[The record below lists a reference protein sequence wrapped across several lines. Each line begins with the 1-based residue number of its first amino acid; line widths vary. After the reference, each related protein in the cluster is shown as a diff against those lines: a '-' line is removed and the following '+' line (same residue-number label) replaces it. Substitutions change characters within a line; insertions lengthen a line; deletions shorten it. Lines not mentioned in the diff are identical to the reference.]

1 MSNIPKLDGRDY
13 NDLLENVKYLANEY
27 TPEWNFD
34 ENSSDFGVTFSKVF
48 SKMMENTISRYN
60 KSSYNYYL
68 TFLNMLGIKLRPS
81 APATGMVV
89 AKAMENSEGQ
99 YIDKGTPLFASADTE
114 EGKVIYETTEPLSVI
129 DTAINSV
136 YLTEP
141 KSDFMGCI
149 FGVSEKKDDEDE
161 KSERS
166 KSFRVFD
173 NVFCKNL
180 QCHEVYFGD
189 ETVFDM
195 SKTNIEF
202 SFYNKFSAKGQKRL
216 PEIFSDHK
224 NANWEYYNGD
234 KWVQVDSFEKTD
246 TGVNIKFKNKSQVTT
261 VADKTS
267 RFIRC
272 RFNRVPEGGISLSKI
287 MYRSFSDTLSPENY
301 IFDSSELD
309 KNDFF
314 PFGEQYN
321 MYNTFSIKCDEAFTK
336 KGATIELSAD
346 IQFVKIKIDATAPDK
361 KYRYIM
367 TEMDFADLQPDD
379 IQIEKVIWEYWNG
392 SGWAR
397 LDVDNSC
404 DEFFKVSENQDVHR
418 TIKFKCPEDIT
429 DIVVGPDNGYFVRAR
444 IAKMRNQ
451 FDFYANYITPY
462 IHAME
467 VKYEYEGEGHT
478 LKELIVHS
486 DMKENVIDMTN
497 SGIFDIMQKTICD
510 YPAMY
515 FVLTRPL
522 TQGMIR
528 IFVDIEERVHRF
540 NPSLKWEYL
549 AEDSKVGSKW
559 EHIDVM
565 DNTDGFSHS
574 EVITVIGK
582 NNFKKSTL
590 FGQTGYFIRIVN
602 PDGQY
607 SDKENISEYPVIRD
621 MVFNAVRVIQR
632 DTRKPE
638 YFFIERDE
646 KNKICNLSFKNV
658 SNVTVWVDEIGHVS
672 TKEQEELLKM
682 SNDKVEAEYDSEG
695 KLDHIWVKWQAVP
708 NLVAY
713 GLNDRVYEIDYPKG
727 EILFGDGRNGKIP
740 PAHYNESIRI
750 NYCICSGSKGNVEE
764 HSVSDFVSSF
774 VNIESVDNPS
784 PIMGGVDKE
793 TIDNAARRIFGQISG
808 GNRLVS
814 LSDFED
820 SICCN
825 DRNVYKVKCL
835 SHIDE
840 HSRPAIGIT
849 SIAVLPRKFMQ
860 GYEKFQSIK
869 DKIWEYMDEKAPATL
884 SQSSRLRIFEVGYVE
899 TAVDLDVVIDNFN
912 SYQSVYKNIESRLQ
926 NFLNPVT
933 GNFSG
938 NGWEI
943 GEFPRKEF
951 IYNYIKTIPGI
962 KWIKNINIFT
972 RIITPEGKKE
982 IDFEEVKKKRFVVPV
997 YGEPSINISVN

>member
-1 MSNIPKLDGRDY
+1 MSNIPKLDSRDY
-13 NDLLENVKYLANEY
+13 KDLLGNVKKLAHEY

-34 ENSSDFGVTFSKVF
+34 ENSSDLGVTFSKVF
-48 SKMMENTISRYN
+48 CKMMENTISRYN

-81 APATGMVV
+81 SSSTGMVV
-89 AKAMENSEGQ
+89 VNALENSDGE
-99 YIDKGTPLFASADTE
+99 YIDKGTQLFANVDTD
-114 EGKVIYETTEPLSVI
+114 EGQVVYETTEPLSVV
-129 DTAINSV
+129 DTSV
-136 YLTEP
+136 DSIYLTEP
-141 KSDFMGCI
+141 KSDFIGCI
-149 FGVSEKKDDEDE
+149 VGGEEEDE
-161 KSERS
+161 ESEAESS

-173 NVFCKNL
+173 NVFHENL
-180 QCHEVYFGD
+180 QCHEIYFGD

-202 SFYNKFSAKGQKRL
+202 SFYNKFSAKGQKKL
-216 PEIFSDHK
+216 PEIFSDPQ
-224 NANWEYYNGD
+224 NVSWEYYNG
-234 KWVQVDSFEKTD
+234 KEWAKVDSFVKTD
-246 TGVNIKFKNKSQVTT
+246 NGVNIKFNNKSQVTT
-261 VADKTS
+261 VMGKES

-272 RFNRVPEGGISLSKI
+272 VFKRVPEGGISLSKV
-287 MYRSFSDTLSPENY
+287 MYRSFSEVLEPEKY

-321 MYNTFSIKCDEAFTK
+321 MYNTFSIKCDEAMTK
-336 KGATIELSAD
+336 KGATVELSAD
-346 IQFVKIKIDATAPDK
+346 IQFVKIKTDAQAPDK
-361 KYRYIM
+361 KYKYIM
-367 TEMDFADLQPDD
+367 SEMDFADLQPDD
-379 IQIEKVIWEYWNG
+379 VEIEHVIWEYWNG

-397 LDVDNSC
+397 LNIDKSS
-404 DEFFKVSENQDVHR
+404 DEFFKVPKDKDVHR
-418 TIKFKCPEDIT
+418 SIKFKCPEDIES
-429 DIVVGPDNGYFVRAR
+429 IVIGPEMGYFIRAR
-444 IAKMRNQ
+444 ISKMRNQ

-462 IHAME
+462 IHEMK

-478 LKELIVHS
+478 LKELMVRS
-486 DMKENVIDMTN
+486 DMKENVFDMTS
-497 SGIFDIMQKTICD
+497 SGIFDVMEKTLCNH
-510 YPAMY
+510 PAMY
-515 FVLTRPL
+515 FSLSRPL

-528 IFVDIEERVHRF
+528 VFVDIEERVHRF
-540 NPSLKWEYL
+540 NPSLKWEYW
-549 AEDSKVGSKW
+549 AEDSKKGAKW

-565 DNTDGFSHS
+565 DNTEGFSHS
-574 EVITVIGK
+574 EVITLIGK
-582 NNFKKSTL
+582 NNFKKATF

-602 PDGQY
+602 PDDKY
-607 SDKENISEYPVIRD
+607 SDKENVSEYPVIRD
-621 MVFNAVRVIQR
+621 MKFNAVRVIQR
-632 DTRKPE
+632 DTRPPE
-638 YFFIERDE
+638 YFFIE
-646 KNKICNLSFKNV
+646 KNEENKVCSLAFQNV
-658 SNVTVWVDEIGHVS
+658 SNVSVWVDEIGHISVN
-672 TKEQEELLKM
+672 EQDEFLRADNELT
-682 SNDKVEAEYDSEG
+682 EAEYDSEG
-695 KLDHIWVKWQAVP
+695 RLEHIWVKWKPVS

-713 GLNDRVYEIDYPKG
+713 GMDDRVYEIDCPKG

-740 PAHYNESIRI
+740 PAQYNESIKI
-750 NYCICSGSKGNVEE
+750 SYCICSGTAGNIEE
-764 HSVSDFVSSF
+764 HMVSDFVRSF
-774 VNIESVDNPS
+774 VNIVSVDNPS

-825 DRNVYKVKCL
+825 DRNIYKVKCL
-835 SHIDE
+835 SHVDE
-840 HSRPAIGIT
+840 HSKTAMGIT
-849 SIAVLPRKFMQ
+849 SVAVLPRKFMQ

-869 DKIWEYMDEKAPATL
+869 DRIWKYMDEKAPATL

-899 TAVDLDVVIDNFN
+899 TSVDLDVVIDDFN
-912 SYQSVYKNIESRLQ
+912 AYQTVYKNIETKLQ
-926 NFLNPVT
+926 SFLNPVT

-951 IYNYIKTIPGI
+951 IYNYIKTIQGI